1 MHKVHS
7 RSVLC
12 CTILAALA
20 LQAPAIAATH
30 DTDQPIIEKSPTSQ
44 ALLNLPRKPLSERT
58 AVTIYE
64 FGSGAGAISAQAAT
78 EMFTNA
84 LISSGQFRVVERAR
98 LNETVVREKQLNGAG
113 QTTGNI
119 AQKQLRGAQYIFDGT
134 ISEANVSENQHSGG
148 ISIGGFNIGGG
159 RNKAKIAVDVRILD
173 AETGDVLD
181 SIAVSKELKGSS
193 ASVGGTAALAG
204 TLASM
209 SGKSVNPLVPDMDL
223 ASAHN
228 DGSDAALRSCIETA
242 VLELIK
248 RVQTTETAKK

>member
-1 MHKVHS
+1 MRKVHS
-7 RSVLC
+7 RSVLG
-12 CTILAALA
+12 CTILVALA
-20 LQAPAIAATH
+20 LHAPTIAATH
-30 DTDQPIIEKSPTSQ
+30 DTDQPVIEKSRTSQ

-64 FGSGAGAISAQAAT
+64 FGSGVDAISAQAAT

-98 LNETVVREKQLNGAG
+98 LNETVSREKQLNAAG
-113 QTTGNI
+113 QTTGNT

-134 ISEANVSENQHSGG
+134 ISEANASENQHSGG
-148 ISIGGFNIGGG
+148 VNMGGFNFGGG
-159 RNKAKIAVDVRILD
+159 RNQDKIAIDVRILD

-181 SIAVSKELKGSS
+181 SIAVSKELKGGT
-193 ASVGGTAALAG
+193 ASVGGTAALVG

-209 SGKSVNPLVPDMDL
+209 RGKSVSPLVPDVGL
-223 ASAHN
+223 STAHK

-248 RVQTTETAKK
+248 RVQATETANK